1 MTRALHGGLLK
12 LEPGVPLHQSV
23 ANAIEEQ
30 IREGSWQVGS
40 SLPPEVSLCKTFGIS
55 RHTLRHSLSALE
67 EGGLIVRRQGAP
79 TKVISRQRPR
89 KFTQSFNSP
98 ADILRYPKETY
109 RINIAE
115 EYVECDVQLASLLR
129 SLIGSSWYHIG
140 AVRKQQGSELIVAW
154 SDIYILPQF
163 ADLTHEPDHSHSMV
177 YEQIERRYGVR
188 IDRAEVDVYAN
199 GASKEV
205 AAALDI
211 SQGTPCLVII
221 RHYFDVNG
229 NPFEVSITHHPEN
242 RFVYSMQF
250 RG

>member
-115 EYVECDVQLASLLR
+115 EYVECDVQWASLLR
-129 SLIGSSWYHIG
+129 SQIGSSWYHIG

-188 IDRAEVDVYAN
+188 IERAEVDVYAN

-221 RHYFDVNG
+221 RHYFDANG

-242 RFVYSMQF
+242 RFV
-250 RG
+250 

>member
-129 SLIGSSWYHIG
+129 SQIGSSWYHIG

-221 RHYFDVNG
+221 RHYFDANG

>member
-98 ADILRYPKETY
+98 ADILRYP
-109 RINIAE
+109 
-115 EYVECDVQLASLLR
+115 
-129 SLIGSSWYHIG
+129 
-140 AVRKQQGSELIVAW
+140 
-154 SDIYILPQF
+154 F
-163 ADLTHEPDHSHSMV
+163 
-177 YEQIERRYGVR
+177 
-188 IDRAEVDVYAN
+188 
-199 GASKEV
+199 
-205 AAALDI
+205 
-211 SQGTPCLVII
+211 
-221 RHYFDVNG
+221 
-229 NPFEVSITHHPEN
+229 
-242 RFVYSMQF
+242 
-250 RG
+250 